1 MDSPVAFWYPVRR
14 PSLIFSVVE
23 WLWNQWQTRSGTA
36 SGEREG
42 CASNLLVPGLAL
54 GEIDALVEHVAAA
67 AGLCGR
73 LLGLLGRAV
82 HGVVDVRRVGGDMY
96 FPCL

>member
-1 MDSPVAFWYPVRR
+1 MGSPVAFWYPVRR

-23 WLWNQWQTRSGTA
+23 WLWSKQQTRSGTA
-36 SGEREG
+36 PGEKG
-42 CASNLLVPGLAL
+42 GWASNLLVPGLAL

-67 AGLCGR
+67 TGLRGR

-82 HGVVDVRRVGGDMY
+82 HGVVVVRV
-96 FPCL
+96 